1 MKKRLIALISAAVFC
16 LSGVIPASAAE
27 TNNEKLYTMA
37 ELIDMSEEEF
47 FALDSTAKELYD
59 YMKYKTEHD
68 LLVYV
73 RGLFYTNIRLEPNY
87 QPYKSEEKI
96 AALLGDS
103 VKYTMSSPLEKT
115 PEYDYYYDGFS
126 IYFDNLYEMSGHSD
140 YYIDQLLINTKFQ
153 YCINQVL
160 NFTYCSPTWA
170 LTSNP
175 KKLIYG
181 DVNDDGLTNIADAV
195 NLAKHGA
202 DPTAYPI
209 STYSFFAADINAD
222 HEVTNADLVDLIK
235 MI

>member
-1 MKKRLIALISAAVFC
+1 MKKRLISLISAAVFC

-27 TNNEKLYTMA
+27 TDSEKLYTMT

-47 FALDSTAKELYD
+47 FTLDNATELYD

-68 LLVYV
+68 LSVYV
-73 RGLFYTNIRLEPNY
+73 KGLFYTNINLEPSY

-103 VKYTMSSPLEKT
+103 VKYTMESPLEKT
-115 PEYDYYYDGFS
+115 PECDYYYDGFS
-126 IYFDNLYEMSGHSD
+126 VSFDNLYEMSGHSY

-160 NFTYCSPTWA
+160 NFSYCSATWA
-170 LTSNP
+170 LGSQP
-175 KKLIYG
+175 KKLVTG

-209 STYSFFAADINAD
+209 SAYGFFAADINVD
-222 HEVTNADLVDLIK
+222 HEVTNADLVALIK